1 MEEMS
6 IDIETYSSVDLVGS
20 GVYAYADAPD
30 FEILLFAYA
39 FGDSPVNVI
48 DIACG
53 EILPEHVKNAL
64 TSEDVLKTAYNANF
78 ERTCISKFFRVD
90 LPVNQ
95 WMCTAVQAAE
105 LGLPQTLGGVAEVL
119 GLEEQKDKRGRQ
131 LISYFCKPCGPTKS
145 NGGRRR
151 NLPMHDTEKWG
162 SFKRYCMRDVEVER
176 AIKRKLSSFP
186 IPESERRLWEVDQ
199 KINDRGVRID
209 TAVVDNAIRFNNTY
223 VQGLKEKITLI
234 TGINNPNSVEQL
246 KNWIWERTGREVKS
260 LNKESIKGLLEAC
273 GDAVVKEVIKL
284 RALTAKSSVSKYEAM
299 ERSVCRDGRVRGV
312 AQFYGAN
319 RTGRWAGRIIQ
330 PQNLPQNHMAD
341 LALARETLVSGD
353 YGLFEMLYGD
363 VSHVL
368 SELIRTAII
377 PSGGRRF
384 IVSDF
389 SAIEARVV
397 AYLAGERWRL
407 EVFRSHGKIY
417 EASAAQMF
425 NVPVESIKKGDP
437 LRQKG
442 KIAELA
448 LGYGGGVGALKSMGA
463 LDMGLE
469 EEELQPLVDAWR
481 AANPAIV
488 KFWKDAEKAFK
499 SAMDN
504 KPVILHNGVGF
515 IKKSGILFIK
525 LPSGRGI
532 AYVRPRLG
540 INKFGTASITY
551 MGLNQ
556 TKKTWERIETF
567 GGKLV
572 ENIVQAVARD
582 CLAESIIKLE
592 DKGYEINF
600 HVHDEVIID
609 APFGY
614 GSVEEVTNIM
624 SEPVSWAPG
633 LSLRADGYETPF
645 YRKD

>member
-1 MEEMS
+1 M
-6 IDIETYSSVDLVGS
+6 
-20 GVYAYADAPD
+20 
-30 FEILLFAYA
+30 
-39 FGDSPVNVI
+39 
-48 DIACG
+48 
-53 EILPEHVKNAL
+53 
-64 TSEDVLKTAYNANF
+64 
-78 ERTCISKFFRVD
+78 
-90 LPVNQ
+90 
-95 WMCTAVQAAE
+95 
-105 LGLPQTLGGVAEVL
+105 
-119 GLEEQKDKRGRQ
+119 
-131 LISYFCKPCGPTKS
+131 
-145 NGGRRR
+145 
-151 NLPMHDTEKWG
+151 
-162 SFKRYCMRDVEVER
+162 
-176 AIKRKLSSFP
+176 
-186 IPESERRLWEVDQ
+186 
-199 KINDRGVRID
+199 
-209 TAVVDNAIRFNNTY
+209 
-223 VQGLKEKITLI
+223 
-234 TGINNPNSVEQL
+234 
-246 KNWIWERTGREVKS
+246 
-260 LNKESIKGLLEAC
+260 
-273 GDAVVKEVIKL
+273 
-284 RALTAKSSVSKYEAM
+284 
-299 ERSVCRDGRVRGV
+299 
-312 AQFYGAN
+312 
-319 RTGRWAGRIIQ
+319 
-330 PQNLPQNHMAD
+330 
-341 LALARETLVSGD
+341 
-353 YGLFEMLYGD
+353 
-363 VSHVL
+363 
-368 SELIRTAII
+368 
-377 PSGGRRF
+377 
-384 IVSDF
+384 
-389 SAIEARVV
+389 
-397 AYLAGERWRL
+397 
-407 EVFRSHGKIY
+407 
-417 EASAAQMF
+417 
-425 NVPVESIKKGDP
+425 
-437 LRQKG
+437 
-442 KIAELA
+442 
-448 LGYGGGVGALKSMGA
+448 KSMGA

-633 LSLRADGYETPF
+633 LPLRADGYETPF

>member
-39 FGDSPVNVI
+39 FGGGQINII
-48 DIACG
+48 DIAGG
-53 EILPEHVKNAL
+53 EKLPGRVKNAL

-78 ERTCISKFFRVD
+78 ERTCISKFFGMD

-119 GLEEQKDKRGRQ
+119 GLEERKDKRGRQ
-131 LISYFCKPCGPTKS
+131 LINYFCKPCGPTKT

-151 NLPMHDTEKWG
+151 NLPSHDTEKWER
-162 SFKRYCMRDVEVER
+162 FKSYCMRDVEVER

-186 IPESERRLWEVDQ
+186 IAESERRLWEVDQ

-273 GDAVVKEVIKL
+273 DDAVVKEVIKL

-299 ERSVCRDGRVRGV
+299 GRSVCRDGRVRGV
-312 AQFYGAN
+312 TQFYGAN

-341 LALARETLVSGD
+341 LALARETLASGD
-353 YGLFEMLYGD
+353 YGMFEMLYGD

-377 PSGGRRF
+377 PSEGRRL

-633 LSLRADGYETPF
+633 LPLRADGYETPF